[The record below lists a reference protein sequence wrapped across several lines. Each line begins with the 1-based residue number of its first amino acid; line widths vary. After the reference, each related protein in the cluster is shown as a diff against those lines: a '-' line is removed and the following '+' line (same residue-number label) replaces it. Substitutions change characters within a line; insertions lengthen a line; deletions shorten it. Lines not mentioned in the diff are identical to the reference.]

1 MKTTVYLIRHGE
13 SEANKRDAFLGHL
26 DLALT
31 ETGRAQARL
40 SRDHLLAYAQRP
52 SVIYAS
58 DLCRARETAENAIP
72 DCRYEVSPLLRE
84 VNVGSLAGNPLSIL
98 DDEQRNRVAK
108 EGYGAYG
115 GESKE
120 DFGGRVRAFMDQL
133 ASLDAENVALFSH
146 GGWLRTMLDET
157 VGLVLP
163 RNKILCENCAVGI
176 FEYTNGTWKLHSWI
190 NLA

>member
-1 MKTTVYLIRHGE
+1 MKVYVIRHGE
-13 SEANKRDAFLGHL
+13 SENNQKKLWTGWMDVP
-26 DLALT
+26 LT
-31 ETGRAQARL
+31 EKGREDAR
-40 SRDHLLAYAQRP
+40 RARA
-52 SVIYAS
+52 VIGGVAFDRIFAS

-72 DCRYEVSPLLRE
+72 DCKYEATPLLRE

-133 ASLDAENVALFSH
+133 ASLDAENVALFAH
-146 GGWLRTMLDET
+146 AGWLRTMLDET